1 MQVAGGGWWP
11 LKACS
16 QMAPSCSSHPTLFAC
31 FMSSLHAHYQS
42 LHPRVELVRNAPFTL
57 PENSIGAGEEPTY
70 IIETQYDT
78 ARWVASSC
86 SLNPTA
92 GSRFLGIELM
102 VALLIGVIL
111 LFAWWLHTKLF

>member
-1 MQVAGGGWWP
+1 M
-11 LKACS
+11 
-16 QMAPSCSSHPTLFAC
+16 
-31 FMSSLHAHYQS
+31 
-42 LHPRVELVRNAPFTL
+42 ELVRNAPFTL

-70 IIETQYDT
+70 SIETQYET
-78 ARWVASSC
+78 ARC

-111 LFAWWLHTKLF
+111 LFSWWLHTKLF

>member
-1 MQVAGGGWWP
+1 
-11 LKACS
+11 
-16 QMAPSCSSHPTLFAC
+16 
-31 FMSSLHAHYQS
+31 MSSLHAHYQS

-70 IIETQYDT
+70 SIDTQYDT